1 MSCNLIKRLPS
12 SITEAV
18 RSTAQAADLP
28 SAACELVLN
37 SIQAGA
43 RSIKVTASIDSW
55 SVSVDDDGCGISAA
69 SMPLLGQRCC
79 TSKQD
84 PCRGEALA
92 SLAELSEHITITS
105 RAANSFET
113 HKKQLVAGDKAAP
126 AHAPHSTA
134 SSTSLCPISRQ
145 RQGTTVNLVG
155 FLHNQPVR
163 RRRLLQQHAGPSTS
177 GAGTLAASTA
187 AATAAAASAAARSS
201 SSAMQE
207 LKLALFEL
215 VLPYTGVELVLQE
228 AGSSSAVLHLPQV
241 GWCLLLDHALH
252 VQPHWF

>member
-43 RSIKVTASIDSW
+43 RSIKVTAGIESW
-55 SVSVDDDGCGISAA
+55 SISVEDDGCGISAA
-69 SMPLLGQRCC
+69 SMPLLGQRFC

-92 SLAELSEHITITS
+92 SLAELSQQITITS

-113 HKKQLVAGDKAAP
+113 HKKQLITGNGTAP
-126 AHAPHSTA
+126 AHASHSTA
-134 SSTSLCPISRQ
+134 SCTTLSTISRQ

-163 RRRLLQQHAGPSTS
+163 RKRLLQQHAGPSTA

-187 AATAAAASAAARSS
+187 AASAAARSS
-201 SSAMQE
+201 CSAMQE

-215 VLPYTGVELVLQE
+215 VLPYTGVELVLQQ
-228 AGSSSAVLHLPQV
+228 AGSSAAVLHLPQV
-241 GWCLLLDHALH
+241 GRCLQLQHVLH
-252 VQPHWF
+252 VQPHWS